1 MNGPHQKLSALFKLA
16 VVSGVPA
23 AVRHHLNKGDDIE
36 ARDGSGATP
45 LIIAAGKGRAAVV
58 ELLLGEGADPRAVDS
73 RGLDALAHATRKEAW
88 DIVEALTRAL
98 EARLRHSQTTGA
110 VPAFA
115 PQADPVV
122 TPDPDGQLA
131 FSTVEPSPEESG
143 LAEGGTPSA
152 PGVAPQVECGEL
164 TSAAQ
169 EFASEP
175 VFPQEAIQEPGANGK
190 CELADDWE
198 GEEIIHPPVS
208 RHTADVPVQDASPL
222 LPEPE
227 EEKEAH
233 QPEEPHQGLMM
244 LKREGLPAET
254 PAPLSLQNP
263 LLSDLPASFPAA
275 TDPAVL
281 SDPVLDEDVVELEE
295 PDDWEAEPPPVAP
308 TGNPNV
314 AKQALDAQHRIGSHT
329 PVDDGE
335 GWDEIELDLPT
346 RATIIAAL
354 AGDSEAPFRPL
365 LAEGL
370 LTGTLSRKSVLDICT
385 GTDGYV
391 DHDLE
396 LALEVVA
403 HDLGIRIIEGDVIT
417 EDSSFRLNDD
427 DEELLDDAMTF
438 LQDLVRN
445 PGDPLRHYQREM
457 RPYPLLSNEEEI
469 ETASAIENAG
479 REAVCALSRWP
490 AGLMLVQEAVS
501 RVLSGHADAELYSTG
516 PEPSQEDE
524 PSREHGADPDDGTD
538 GDTDEVAALF
548 LSAAAELKEA
558 GEDISCR
565 EKALEKARLSRGFL
579 MTLADTAQCM
589 NDGREFVMAIRK
601 QESARERMIVS
612 NLRLAFAIARKYL
625 WSGLPLDDLIQEAN
639 IGLMKAVE
647 RYDRKKG
654 SRFSTYATWW
664 IRQNVHR
671 AVANHARIVRTP
683 VHLQDSGWKLMQS
696 REEEFK
702 RTGQVE
708 SEIRTSERTGLPLNK
723 VRIMISQFEEA
734 ISLEDPCASIY
745 DLDDIHEQVTDLESC
760 DAMESA
766 VLRQQIVCALDSLDK
781 KAREVIM
788 CRYGLKDNDAMT
800 LEEIGNEFGVT
811 RERIRQIEAKALQKL
826 KHHPGFRHSRS
837 FSEEIPDSLKCRPP
851 STTSQA

>member
-1 MNGPHQKLSALFKLA
+1 MNGPHKKLSALFKLA

-45 LIIAAGKGRAAVV
+45 LIIAAGKGRSAVV

-73 RGLDALAHATRKEAW
+73 RGLDALAHATRKESW

-98 EARLRHSQTTGA
+98 EAQLRRSQTTGA

-169 EFASEP
+169 ESSSEP
-175 VFPQEAIQEPGANGK
+175 VFPQEAMQEPETDEK

-198 GEEIIHPPVS
+198 GEEIIPPPVS
-208 RHTADVPVQDASPL
+208 RHTADAPVRDACPF

-227 EEKEAH
+227 EEKKAH
-233 QPEEPHQGLMM
+233 RPEEPHRGFMM
-244 LKREGLPAET
+244 LKQEELPAET
-254 PAPLSLQNP
+254 PAPHSLQNP
-263 LLSDLPASFPAA
+263 LLSGLPASLPAA
-275 TDPAVL
+275 RDPAAL
-281 SDPVLDEDVVELEE
+281 SDPALDDDVVELEE
-295 PDDWEAEPPPVAP
+295 TDDWEAEPPPVVP
-308 TGNPNV
+308 TGDPNV
-314 AKQALDAQHRIGSHT
+314 AKQAWDAQHRIGSHT
-329 PVDDGE
+329 PIDDGE
-335 GWDEIELDLPT
+335 GWDEIELDLPA
-346 RATIIAAL
+346 RATIIAAQG
-354 AGDSEAPFRPL
+354 GDSEAPFRPL

-370 LTGTLSRKSVLDICT
+370 LTGTLSRKSVLDVCT
-385 GTDGYV
+385 ETGGDV

-417 EDSSFRLNDD
+417 EDSSFRLTDD
-427 DEELLDDAMTF
+427 DEELLDEAMTF

-457 RPYPLLSNEEEI
+457 RPYPLLSNDEEI
-469 ETASAIENAG
+469 ETASTIENAG
-479 REAVCALSRWP
+479 QEAVCALSRWP
-490 AGLMLVQEAVS
+490 AGLLLVQEAAA

-516 PEPSQEDE
+516 PDPSQEDE

-565 EKALEKARLSRGFL
+565 EKALEKACLSRGFL
-579 MTLADTAQCM
+579 MTLANTAQCM
-589 NDGREFVMAIRK
+589 NEGREFFMAIRK
-601 QESARERMIVS
+601 QEIARERMIVS

-647 RYDRKKG
+647 RYDWRKG
-654 SRFSTYATWW
+654 GRFSTYATWW
-664 IRQNVHR
+664 IRQNVQR
-671 AVANHARIVRTP
+671 SVANHARTVRTP
-683 VHLQDSGWKLMQS
+683 VHLQDAGWKLMQS

-708 SEIRTSERTGLPLNK
+708 SEIRTSERTGLPLSK

-734 ISLEDPCASIY
+734 ISLEDPCTPIY
-745 DLDDIHEQVTDLESC
+745 DLDDIHEQLTDLESC
-760 DAMESA
+760 DAMENA
-766 VLRQQIVCALDSLDK
+766 ILRQQIVCALDRLDE

-788 CRYGLKDNDAMT
+788 CRYGLNENDAMT
-800 LEEIGNEFGVT
+800 LEEIGSAFGVT
-811 RERIRQIEAKALQKL
+811 RERIRQIEVKALQKL
-826 KHHPGFRHSRS
+826 KHHPSFCHSHS
-837 FSEEIPDSLKCRPP
+837 FSEEIPKSLKCRPP

>member
-1 MNGPHQKLSALFKLA
+1 MNGPHKKLSALFKLA
-16 VVSGVPA
+16 IVSGVPA

-45 LIIAAGKGRAAVV
+45 LIIAAGKGRSAVV

-98 EARLRHSQTTGA
+98 EARLRRSQTTGA

-122 TPDPDGQLA
+122 THDPDGQLA

-143 LAEGGTPSA
+143 HADGGMDRTL
-152 PGVAPQVECGEL
+152 GVAPQAECHGL

-169 EFASEP
+169 DSSSEP
-175 VFPQEAIQEPGANGK
+175 LTPQEAMQEAEVDGK
-190 CELADDWE
+190 LDLPDDWE
-198 GEEIIHPPVS
+198 VEEIIHSPVPQ
-208 RHTADVPVQDASPL
+208 HTADAPVWDASPL

-233 QPEEPHQGLMM
+233 QPEEPHQGFKM
-244 LKREGLPAET
+244 LKREELPAKT
-254 PAPLSLQNP
+254 PAPLSPQNP
-263 LLSDLPASFPAA
+263 LLSGLPASLPAA
-275 TDPAVL
+275 RDPAVL
-281 SDPVLDEDVVELEE
+281 SDPALDEDVVELEE

-308 TGNPNV
+308 TGDPNV
-314 AKQALDAQHRIGSHT
+314 VKQAQDVQHRIGSHT

-335 GWDEIELDLPT
+335 GWDEIELDLPA

-365 LAEGL
+365 LAEGM
-370 LTGTLSRKSVLDICT
+370 LTGMLAWKSVVDVCT
-385 GTDGYV
+385 GTGGDV

-403 HDLGIRIIEGDVIT
+403 NDLGIRIIEGDVIT

-427 DEELLDDAMTF
+427 DEELLDEAMTF

-490 AGLMLVQEAVS
+490 AGLMLVQEAAS
-501 RVLSGHADAELYSTG
+501 HVLSGHADAELYSTG

-524 PSREHGADPDDGTD
+524 PSREHAADPDDGTD

-548 LSAAAELKEA
+548 LTAAAELKEA
-558 GEDISCR
+558 GEDIHHR

-589 NDGREFVMAIRK
+589 NEGREFVMAIRK
-601 QESARERMIVS
+601 QETARERMIVS

-647 RYDRKKG
+647 RYDWKKG
-654 SRFSTYATWW
+654 GRFSTYATWW
-664 IRQNVHR
+664 IRQNVQR
-671 AVANHARIVRTP
+671 SVANHARTVRTP
-683 VHLQDSGWKLMQS
+683 VHLQDAGWKLMKS

-702 RTGQVE
+702 RTGRVE
-708 SEIRTSERTGLPLNK
+708 SEIRTSERTGLPLSK
-723 VRIMISQFEEA
+723 VRIMISQFEET

-745 DLDDIHEQVTDLESC
+745 DLDDIHEQLTDLESR
-760 DAMESA
+760 DAMENA
-766 VLRQQIVCALDSLDK
+766 ILRQQIVCALKSLDK
-781 KAREVIM
+781 KAREVIT
-788 CRYGLKDNDAMT
+788 CRFGLNGNDAMT
-800 LEEIGNEFGVT
+800 LEEIGNALGVT

-826 KHHPGFRHSRS
+826 KHHPRFLHSRS
-837 FSEEIPDSLKCRPP
+837 FSEEIPDSLKCSPP

>member
-1 MNGPHQKLSALFKLA
+1 MNGPHKKLSALFKLA

-98 EARLRHSQTTGA
+98 EARLRQSQTTGA

-143 LAEGGTPSA
+143 HADGDMDRT
-152 PGVAPQVECGEL
+152 PGVAPQAECHGL

-169 EFASEP
+169 DSSLEP
-175 VFPQEAIQEPGANGK
+175 LTPQEAMQEAEVDGK
-190 CELADDWE
+190 LDLADDWE
-198 GEEIIHPPVS
+198 VEEIIHSPVPQ
-208 RHTADVPVQDASPL
+208 HTADAPVWDAAPL

-233 QPEEPHQGLMM
+233 QPEEPHQGFKM
-244 LKREGLPAET
+244 LKREELPAET
-254 PAPLSLQNP
+254 PAPHSLQNP
-263 LLSDLPASFPAA
+263 LLSDLPASPAA
-275 TDPAVL
+275 RDPAVL
-281 SDPVLDEDVVELEE
+281 SDPALDEDVVELEE

-308 TGNPNV
+308 TGDPNV
-314 AKQALDAQHRIGSHT
+314 VKQTQDVQHRIGSHT

-335 GWDEIELDLPT
+335 GWDEIELDLPA

-365 LAEGL
+365 LAEGM
-370 LTGTLSRKSVLDICT
+370 LTGILARKSVADVCT
-385 GTDGYV
+385 GTGGDV

-403 HDLGIRIIEGDVIT
+403 HDLGIRIIEGDVIA
-417 EDSSFRLNDD
+417 EDSSFRLSDD
-427 DEELLDDAMTF
+427 DEELLDEAMTF

-469 ETASAIENAG
+469 ETAGAIENAG
-479 REAVCALSRWP
+479 LEAVCALSRWP
-490 AGLMLVQEAVS
+490 AGLLLVQEAAA

-516 PEPSQEDE
+516 PEPSQEGE
-524 PSREHGADPDDGTD
+524 PSRERGADPDDGTD

-565 EKALEKARLSRGFL
+565 EKALEKACLSRGFL
-579 MTLADTAQCM
+579 MTLADTAQWM
-589 NDGREFVMAIRK
+589 NEGREFFMAIRK
-601 QESARERMIVS
+601 QETARERMIVS

-654 SRFSTYATWW
+654 SKFSTYATWW
-664 IRQNVHR
+664 IRQSVHR

-683 VHLQDSGWKLMQS
+683 VHLQDAGWKLMQS

-708 SEIRTSERTGLPLNK
+708 SEIRTSERTGLPLSK
-723 VRIMISQFEEA
+723 VRTMISQFEEA
-734 ISLEDPCASIY
+734 VSMEDPCIPIH
-745 DLDDIHEQVTDLESC
+745 DLDDIHERLTDLESC
-760 DAMESA
+760 DAMENA
-766 VLRQQIVCALDSLDK
+766 VLRQQIVFTLASLDE
-781 KAREVIM
+781 KAREVIT
-788 CRYGLKDNDAMT
+788 CRFGLNGNDAMT

-826 KHHPGFRHSRS
+826 KHHPRLLRSRS
-837 FSEEIPDSLKCRPP
+837 FSEDIPDSLKCRPP

>member
-98 EARLRHSQTTGA
+98 EARLRQSQTTGA

-143 LAEGGTPSA
+143 VAEGGTPSA

-169 EFASEP
+169 ESSSEP
-175 VFPQEAIQEPGANGK
+175 LIPQEAMQEAEVDGK

-198 GEEIIHPPVS
+198 GEEIIPPPVS
-208 RHTADVPVQDASPL
+208 RHTADAPARDACPF

-227 EEKEAH
+227 EEKKAH
-233 QPEEPHQGLMM
+233 RPEEPHQGFMM
-244 LKREGLPAET
+244 LKQEELPAET
-254 PAPLSLQNP
+254 PAPHSLQNP
-263 LLSDLPASFPAA
+263 LLSGWPASFPAA
-275 TDPAVL
+275 GDSAVQPDPA
-281 SDPVLDEDVVELEE
+281 LDEGVVEQGE
-295 PDDWEAEPPPVAP
+295 PDGWEAEPPPVAP
-308 TGNPNV
+308 TGDPNV
-314 AKQALDAQHRIGSHT
+314 AKQAWDAQHRIGSHT
-329 PVDDGE
+329 PIDDGE
-335 GWDEIELDLPT
+335 GWDEIELDLPA
-346 RATIIAAL
+346 RATIIAAQ

-370 LTGTLSRKSVLDICT
+370 LTGTLSRKSVLDVCT
-385 GTDGYV
+385 ETGGDV

-417 EDSSFRLNDD
+417 EDSSFRLTDD
-427 DEELLDDAMTF
+427 DEELLDEAMTF

-490 AGLMLVQEAVS
+490 AGLLLVQEAAA

-565 EKALEKARLSRGFL
+565 EKALEKACLSRGFL

-589 NDGREFVMAIRK
+589 NEGREFFMAIRK
-601 QESARERMIVS
+601 QETARERMIVS

-647 RYDRKKG
+647 RYDWRKG
-654 SRFSTYATWW
+654 GRFSTYATWW
-664 IRQNVHR
+664 IRQNVQR
-671 AVANHARIVRTP
+671 SVANHARTVRTP
-683 VHLQDSGWKLMQS
+683 VHLQDAGWKLMQS

-702 RTGQVE
+702 MTGQVE
-708 SEIRTSERTGLPLNK
+708 SEIRTSERTGLPLSK

-734 ISLEDPCASIY
+734 ISLEDPCTPIY
-745 DLDDIHEQVTDLESC
+745 DLDDIHEKLTDLESC
-760 DAMESA
+760 DAMENA
-766 VLRQQIVCALDSLDK
+766 ILRQQIVCALDRLDE

-788 CRYGLKDNDAMT
+788 CRYGLNENDAMT
-800 LEEIGNEFGVT
+800 LEEIGNAFGVT
-811 RERIRQIEAKALQKL
+811 RERIRQIEVKALQKL
-826 KHHPGFRHSRS
+826 KHHPSFRHSRS
-837 FSEEIPDSLKCRPP
+837 FSEEIPKSLKCNPP

>member
-98 EARLRHSQTTGA
+98 EARLRQSQTTGA

-115 PQADPVV
+115 PQEDPVV

-143 LAEGGTPSA
+143 VAEGGTPSA

-169 EFASEP
+169 ESSSEP
-175 VFPQEAIQEPGANGK
+175 LIPQEAMQEAEVDGK
-190 CELADDWE
+190 YDLADNWE
-198 GEEIIHPPVS
+198 GEEIILPPVF
-208 RHTADVPVQDASPL
+208 RHTADALGGDASQP

-227 EEKEAH
+227 EEKAA
-233 QPEEPHQGLMM
+233 QPPEEPHQGLMM
-244 LKREGLPAET
+244 LKREELPAET
-254 PAPLSLQNP
+254 PAPHSLQNP
-263 LLSDLPASFPAA
+263 LLSGWPASFPAPRDSA
-275 TDPAVL
+275 VQPDPA
-281 SDPVLDEDVVELEE
+281 LDEGVVEQGE
-295 PDDWEAEPPPVAP
+295 PDGWEAEPPPVAP
-308 TGNPNV
+308 TGDPNV
-314 AKQALDAQHRIGSHT
+314 VKQLQDVQQRIGSHT

-335 GWDEIELDLPT
+335 GWDEIELDLPA
-346 RATIIAAL
+346 RATIIATL

-365 LAEGL
+365 LAEGM
-370 LTGTLSRKSVLDICT
+370 LTGMLARRSVVDVCT
-385 GTDGYV
+385 GTGGDV

-403 HDLGIRIIEGDVIT
+403 HDLGIRIIEGEVIT
-417 EDSSFRLNDD
+417 ENSSFRLTDD
-427 DEELLDDAMTF
+427 DEELLDEAMTF

-479 REAVCALSRWP
+479 QEAVRALSRWP
-490 AGLMLVQEAVS
+490 AGLMLVQEAAA

-601 QESARERMIVS
+601 QETARERMIVS

-647 RYDRKKG
+647 RYDWRKG

-664 IRQNVHR
+664 IRQNVQR
-671 AVANHARIVRTP
+671 SVANHARIVRTP
-683 VHLQDSGWKLMQS
+683 VHFQDAGWKLMQS
-696 REEEFK
+696 REEEFR

-708 SEIRTSERTGLPLNK
+708 SDFQTSERTGLPFHK
-723 VRIMISQFEEA
+723 VRTMISQFEEA
-734 ISLEDPCASIY
+734 VSMENPCIPIP
-745 DLDDIHEQVTDLESC
+745 DLDDIHERLTDLESR
-760 DAMESA
+760 DAMENA
-766 VLRQQIVCALDSLDK
+766 VLRQQIVCALGSLDE

-788 CRYGLKDNDAMT
+788 CRYGLKENDAMT

-811 RERIRQIEAKALQKL
+811 RERVRQIEAKALQKL

-837 FSEEIPDSLKCRPP
+837 FSEEIPDSLRCRPQ
-851 STTSQA
+851 STTSRA